1 MNRIILLALCASA
14 FCLAACGYQFQGR
27 RNPLHELGINRIYVE
42 QFRNDTYRPGV
53 EQLFSSAMIREI
65 QKSRAFT
72 LVNDK
77 AKADA
82 VMSGV
87 ISTATSIISSPR
99 QVEIKNSAG
108 QSVRQTDIAAEY
120 NAQVQCDVRL
130 TDPDG
135 RVIFA
140 QSASGNKIHPGSTDT
155 GPAGATVSL
164 VNESE
169 QRLAIQFIASQM
181 MASVYQRMIDNF

>member
-1 MNRIILLALCASA
+1 MLRFILALCGSA
-14 FCLAACGYQFQGR
+14 LLLSACGYQFQGR
-27 RNPLHELGINRIYVE
+27 RNPLKELGIERIYVE
-42 QFRNDTYRPGV
+42 QFRNETYRPGV

-77 AKADA
+77 TQADA
-82 VMSGV
+82 IMTGV
-87 ISTATSIISSPR
+87 ITTADSVISSPR
-99 QVEIKNSAG
+99 QVNIIDPKTG
-108 QSVRQTDIAAEY
+108 LTVKQVDVAAEY
-120 NAQVQCDVRL
+120 NAVVQCDVRL

-140 QSASGNKIHPGSTDT
+140 QAASGNKIHPGSTDV
-155 GPAGATVSL
+155 GPQGATVSL
-164 VNESE
+164 INDSE

-181 MASVYQRMIDNF
+181 MAGVYQRMIDAF